1 MLAIADVPTVK
12 LANVILQVY
21 NFGQDYD
28 VYWDNYKV
36 GSTTP
41 ATFESVVTGL
51 MTISSN
57 DVEVTGLYLTNPGQ
71 AYSVLASGALNNIKI
86 ANNRIQDVGGPS
98 TTAQIKGVYMPNG
111 ADNVTIS
118 NNVFDKIVASSTKSA
133 DAINFGDSTTTDQ
146 NTGVVIQANNVSNI
160 TAGRGAYGV
169 KLNNG
174 AGVPG
179 VQVKNNTFTGLN
191 GLWTHAV
198 GLETNTLNAVVT
210 GNTFSNLTVTSGTD
224 NAAVW
229 FESNPSS
236 NTATVSG
243 NKFNGTRFYGVLIN
257 AADVALGRTATA
269 ENNWWGTPCGPGPV
283 GPGTGALVGTNVD
296 FIPWWT
302 DVYGGSTSSFSG
314 GAWIV
319 PSGSTTAQTNAIV
332 ACAGSG
338 STVQFATSASPYQGG
353 IVVNNPGVT
362 INLTAKQWA
371 PARRRSRSTRTTSPL
386 TAPVPSTAS
395 QLIPGILV
403 NGGADNFILHNTEI
417 KNWADGVEVAG
428 SVTSLEAGQQLD
440 PQQHG

>member
-1 MLAIADVPTVK
+1 M
-12 LANVILQVY
+12 ANVILQVY

-28 VYWDNYKV
+28 VYWDNFKV

-51 MTISSN
+51 ITISSS

-71 AYSVLASGALNNIKI
+71 AYSVLASGALSNIKV

-98 TTAQIKGVYMPNG
+98 TTDQIKGVYLPNG
-111 ADNVTIS
+111 PDNVTIS
-118 NNVFDKIVASSTKSA
+118 NNVFSKIVASSTKSA

-198 GLETNTLNAVVT
+198 GLETNTSGAVVT

-236 NTATVSG
+236 NTATVTG
-243 NKFNGTRFYGVLIN
+243 NKFNGTGFYGVLIN

-269 ENNWWGTPCGPGPV
+269 ENNWWGTPCGPGPGRPRHRRLGRDQRRLQPLV
-283 GPGTGALVGTNVD
+283 DRRLRWRHNELRGRRMDRARWLDHGPDERHLGLRWPRLDCPVRRPRPHPIRA
-296 FIPWWT
+296 
-302 DVYGGSTSSFSG
+302 GS
-314 GAWIV
+314 W
-319 PSGSTTAQTNAIV
+319 STT
-332 ACAGSG
+332 
-338 STVQFATSASPYQGG
+338 
-353 IVVNNPGVT
+353 GVT
-362 INLTAKQWA
+362 IKLNGRTFGPWLAGVHHRGKRRDDPGA
-371 PARRRSRSTRTTSPL
+371 GRPRRRRSAPSPASWFRLAPATSRCAAL
-386 TAPVPSTAS
+386 R
-395 QLIPGILV
+395 
-403 NGGADNFILHNTEI
+403 
-417 KNWADGVEVAG
+417 
-428 SVTSLEAGQQLD
+428 
-440 PQQHG
+440 